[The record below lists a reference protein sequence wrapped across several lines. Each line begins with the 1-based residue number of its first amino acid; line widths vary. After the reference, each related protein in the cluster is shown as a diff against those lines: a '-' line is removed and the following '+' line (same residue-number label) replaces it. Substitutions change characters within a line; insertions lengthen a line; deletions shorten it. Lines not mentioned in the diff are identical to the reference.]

1 MNIDEFFSR
10 LDGYFQKNELDKV
23 APFLTDSLEKA
34 KEAEDYA
41 SYITIGNEMIG
52 FYRSVSMFR
61 EAFDIAEDVLLL
73 MEELQLGESEH
84 FATTLVNT
92 ATAYRAAGKPQQAL
106 QYYRQA
112 LQIYGR
118 LLPEGDYRFAG
129 LYNNMSILLEQ
140 MGENEEAV
148 ALLQKALKIVRNL
161 TESEVEQA
169 TTLTNLA
176 LLYFKLNREKD
187 AGEALKEALDLFE
200 KSGNGEGTDAHYSA
214 ALAGVGEAYYRI
226 GDYEN
231 SLASYEKALEEV
243 KKHFGENQSYA
254 VLCENYATACRIKGK
269 RMSSG
274 RRRRASMIKF
284 FRRYNINI
292 FSQDNWQYGQLSG

>member
-1 MNIDEFFSR
+1 MNIEEFFSE
-10 LDGYFQKNELDKV
+10 LDGYFQRNELDKV
-23 APFLTDSLEKA
+23 APFLTGSLEKA
-34 KEAEDYA
+34 KEGEDYA
-41 SYITIGNEMIG
+41 AYITIGNEMIG

-73 MEELQLGESEH
+73 MEELQLENSEH

-92 ATAYRAAGKPQQAL
+92 ATAYRAAGKAQQAL

-112 LQIYGR
+112 LQIYGH

-148 ALLQKALKIVRNL
+148 ALLQKALEIVRKL

-176 LLYFKLNREKD
+176 LLYFKLDREKE
-187 AGEALKEALDLFE
+187 AGESLKEALELFE
-200 KSGNGEGTDAHYSA
+200 KNGNNQETDAHYSA

-231 SLASYEKALEEV
+231 SLASYEKALAEV

-254 VLCENYATACRIKGK
+254 VLCENCAAVCDCLQNAEKAEEFRKQAQRIYE
-269 RMSSG
+269 RI
-274 RRRRASMIKF
+274 RV
-284 FRRYNINI
+284 
-292 FSQDNWQYGQLSG
+292 